1 MKRLLLSLLLPL
13 LATLSL
19 VAGQWDIYT
28 YTDQYR
34 RICPAGSKL
43 YILKGNSIV
52 RADATTW
59 QIEAELTREDG
70 LSASTIVD
78 VCYSHELDRVAVVYD
93 NALIDVLH
101 PDGTIWTI
109 PDLYQAPMAGIDKT
123 ILSVREQEGLLFI
136 HTAYG
141 FAVADLERDVI
152 LHNFQLPTAAKCAW
166 AFEGNWYY
174 SNAQGSYYC
183 PQQGSNP
190 HLAQS
195 WHQTGS
201 QRIERTIVLHNA
213 GIEQCWQM
221 DADHHLRRIAPG
233 SHTSVLSF
241 DGGTLTDL
249 QRAGNYLMASASDSL
264 VLYDTSFGLPPDSA
278 SQLQPG
284 QRMACRQATPKANAK
299 ISGICTLADNGFAI
313 IYPDQGVAAVSLT
326 SLTDRSFR
334 LKAIHNELLV
344 VNNHQQSPEI
354 NRIVVGPEGE
364 VAMTLVPLGTGYV
377 NMLKTQGFYTTV
389 SPEGHWNNYDK
400 TCVTD
405 YLTSGNKRF
414 CGITCLQADP
424 FYKGRYWFSTIE
436 DGLVAVDNG
445 QFYVRYDAASTN
457 NGLEVNAP
465 NCTRIGGLGFNNEGD
480 LWCFD
485 EGHRYGIRVL
495 RKADGKWYRFR
506 MEGLEKEVG
515 FYHVC
520 VTRHGNR
527 HQVWGYQQF
536 NYMEPRIFCYDYGTD
551 VTSEDDDRY
560 CFFKTLLPDH
570 PGAIPVTPWYGRNIF
585 EGPNGAIWL
594 LNTSGVYVIDNPD
607 EVFDQ
612 PGVVREVMADVVA
625 TSMAIDAS
633 QRVWISTED
642 QGLLLFSSDGRQL
655 LAQYTSAN
663 SLLSSDAVQSIAY
676 QASNS
681 TLWIVT
687 PGQILTYRYSADEY
701 DAADA
706 GYITTAYCYPSHVGL
721 NALNEVNVYGLLDD
735 SAVTVS
741 NSQGRILQRL
751 TAVGQLATISSAN
764 LPVGTYTVTATDL
777 NGHRGALLTFEVEP

>member
-1 MKRLLLSLLLPL
+1 MKRILLSLILPL
-13 LATLSL
+13 FATLSL
-19 VAGQWDIYT
+19 LAGQWDVYT
-28 YTDQYR
+28 YTDQYQR
-34 RICPAGSKL
+34 VCPAGSKL

-52 RADATTW
+52 RADAATW
-59 QIEAELTREDG
+59 KIEAELNREDG
-70 LSASTIVD
+70 LSGTTIVD
-78 VCYSHELDRVAVVYD
+78 MCYSHELDRVAIVYD

-152 LHNFQLPTAAKCAW
+152 LHNFMLPSPVKCAW
-166 AFEGNWYY
+166 AYEGNWYY
-174 SNAQGSYYC
+174 SNSSGSFYC

-190 HLAQS
+190 HLASS

-201 QRIERTIVLHNA
+201 QRIERTVVLHNA

-221 DADHHLRRIAPG
+221 DADHRLCRIAPG
-233 SHTSVLSF
+233 RHTSVRSF
-241 DGGTLTDL
+241 DGGTITDL
-249 QRAGNYLMASASDSL
+249 QRAGSYLMASAADSL

-284 QRMACRQATPKANAK
+284 QRIACRQSSPKATAK
-299 ISGICTLADNGFAI
+299 VSGICPLADEGFAL
-313 IYPDQGVAAVSLT
+313 IYPDQGAVAVTLT
-326 SLTDRSFR
+326 SVTDRSFR
-334 LKAIHNELLV
+334 LKALHNEQLTI
-344 VNNHQQSPEI
+344 NNHQQSPEI

-364 VAMTLVPLGTGYV
+364 VAMALVPLATGYP
-377 NMLKTQGFYTTV
+377 NMLQTQGFYTTV
-389 SPEGHWNNYDK
+389 TPEGRWTNYDK
-400 TCVTD
+400 TCVTN
-405 YLTSGNKRF
+405 YVTSGKSRF
-414 CGITCLQADP
+414 CGLTCLQADP
-424 FYKGRYWFSTIE
+424 FYPGRYWFSTLE
-436 DGLVAVDNG
+436 DGIVGIDNG
-445 QFYVRYDAASTN
+445 KLYERYDAASTN

-480 LWCFD
+480 LWCFN
-485 EGHRYGIRVL
+485 EGHKYGIRVL

-520 VTRHGNR
+520 VTRRGGH

-536 NYMEPRIFCYDYGTD
+536 NYMEPRVFCYDYGTD
-551 VTSEDDDRY
+551 VTSDADDRY
-560 CFFKTLLPDH
+560 CFFKTLFPDH

-585 EGPNGAIWL
+585 EGPDGSIWL
-594 LNTSGVYVIDNPD
+594 LSKYGIYVIDHP
-607 EVFDQ
+607 ELVFDQ
-612 PGVVREVMADVVA
+612 PGVVRQVMADVVA

-633 QRVWISTED
+633 QRIWISTED
-642 QGLLLFSSDGRQL
+642 QGLLLFSPDGRQL

-663 SLLSSDAVQSIAY
+663 SLLSTDAVQSIAY
-676 QASNS
+676 QANTS

-701 DAADA
+701 DEADA
-706 GYITTAYCYPSHVGL
+706 SYRTTAYCYPSHVDFASL
-721 NALNEVNVYGLLDD
+721 SEVNVYGLQDD

-741 NSQGRILQRL
+741 NSQGRTLQRL
-751 TAVGQLATISSAN
+751 TAVGQLATIPTST

-777 NGHRGALLTFEVEP
+777 QGHRGPLLTFEVE